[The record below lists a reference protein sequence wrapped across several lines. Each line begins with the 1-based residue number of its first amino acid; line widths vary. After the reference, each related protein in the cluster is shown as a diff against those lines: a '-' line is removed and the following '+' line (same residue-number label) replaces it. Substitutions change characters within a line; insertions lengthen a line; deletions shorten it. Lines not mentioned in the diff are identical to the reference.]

1 MSNSYYIFNNPGLQ
15 VGYITSQFAQGA
27 RLAGFEVST
36 NVESL
41 QADGRF
47 CPPDLRAIGVTFQP
61 QPRDSDV
68 VIIDERRSLSALPD
82 LGDGS
87 FKYYNEVARHYRTA
101 VIYGNDDVNYLA
113 FPESLKT
120 FLPHQV
126 NGFTKNPH
134 AHAVPW
140 GFTLE
145 GFELAAKQGGR
156 PRKPKSV
163 LMNFNPTN
171 AQTVR
176 ESIYAAAEEL
186 LKSKFE
192 LDIRHQLGEEY
203 ASQLQESQFALAVGG
218 SFHWPKSDYVYLRER
233 MSEHKLR
240 LDCFPGRSRTVG
252 IVRWDSFRFWESM
265 AFGCIPMQLD
275 FDLYGFSLP
284 IKPLRWVHYVPLD
297 LSNIAVSLEQ
307 ALDLFSTSEKSD
319 YLANSAR
326 EWAFSNGHPSTLF
339 GYVSANL

>member
-27 RLAGFEVST
+27 RLAGFDVST

-41 QADGRF
+41 HADGRF
-47 CPPDLRAIGVTFQP
+47 CAPDLGAIGVTFRP
-61 QPRDSDV
+61 QPRVSDV

-87 FKYYNEVARHYRTA
+87 FEYYKEIARHFRTA
-101 VIYGNDDVNYLA
+101 IIYGNDDVNYLA
-113 FPESLKT
+113 FPESLKA

-176 ESIYAAAEEL
+176 ESVYAAAEEL

-192 LDIRHQLGEEY
+192 LDIRHQHGEEY

-218 SFHWPKSDYVYLRER
+218 SFHWPRSDYIYLRQR
-233 MSEHKLR
+233 MSKREHF
-240 LDCFPGRSRTVG
+240 LDRFAGRSRTVG

-265 AFGCIPMQLD
+265 AFGCIPFQLD

-284 IKPLRWVHYVPLD
+284 VNPTKWLHYIPID
-297 LSNIAVSLEQ
+297 
-307 ALDLFSTSEKSD
+307 
-319 YLANSAR
+319 LANISSSFEFALNQFDTAEKIDILSSSAK
-326 EWAFSNGHPSTLF
+326 EWASTNGHPNVLF
-339 GYVSANL
+339 QYISSCL